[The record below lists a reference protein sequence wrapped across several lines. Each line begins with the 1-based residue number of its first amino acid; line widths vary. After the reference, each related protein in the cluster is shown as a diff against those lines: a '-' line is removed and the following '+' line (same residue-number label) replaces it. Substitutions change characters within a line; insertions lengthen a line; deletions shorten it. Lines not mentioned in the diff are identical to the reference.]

1 MNLEIANRLQ
11 KLRKEKGYSQEQ
23 LAIELGISR
32 QAVSKWE
39 RAESSPDTDN
49 LILLAR
55 LYNVS
60 LDELLKTEDNTEEII
75 ENNVDSGHVDD
86 ESEEVEEVKEKPTVL
101 RKIQSV
107 IPVITALTYVVLG
120 AVFDLWHPG
129 WIVFVFMPAVMSIID
144 CIIFKKLSAF
154 VYPVFIAGV
163 FLIMGFQFNLW
174 HPGWVLFIT
183 IPVFYMIAGLIEK
196 K

>member
-23 LAIELGISR
+23 LAEELGISR
-32 QAVSKWE
+32 QAISKWE

-55 LYNVS
+55 LYNIS
-60 LDELLKTEDNTEEII
+60 LDELLKTEETSEEMI
-75 ENNVDSGHVDD
+75 ENNNLESVENDD
-86 ESEEVEEVKEKPTVL
+86 NEADEEHKEKPSIL
-101 RKIQSV
+101 RKIQGV
-107 IPVITALTYVVLG
+107 IPVLTALTYIILG
-120 AVFDLWHPG
+120 AVFNLWHPG

-154 VYPVFIAGV
+154 IYPVFIAGI
-163 FLIMGFQFNLW
+163 FLIIGFQFNLW

-183 IPVFYMIAGLIEK
+183 IPVFYMITGLIEK